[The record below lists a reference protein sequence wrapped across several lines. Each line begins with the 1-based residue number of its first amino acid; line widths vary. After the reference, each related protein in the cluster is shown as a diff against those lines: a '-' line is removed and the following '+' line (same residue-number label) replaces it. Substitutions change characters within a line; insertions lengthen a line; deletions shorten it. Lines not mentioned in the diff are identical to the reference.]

1 MARDLAQRAQQSVA
15 RQQGGSVETF
25 QSQLSKMQ
33 DQFQRAMPRGLEAV
47 QLIRDVMTCMRQT
60 PKLAECA
67 RTEAGALSILGS
79 AMTCAQLGLRPG
91 VGALGHAW
99 ILPFWDNRSRTQ
111 KAQLIIGYKG
121 YVELGQRS
129 DRIGSLHS
137 RIVYE
142 NDDFRLRYGLDK
154 DDFEHTPYFQAGHD
168 TPGAVRLFYAVGRL
182 ANGGTAMDDQMTL
195 AEMQAHRDQFAM
207 AKKDGR
213 VVGPWADHF
222 LAMGRKT
229 MLQRLMALMPKS
241 TDIARAMENDGAVR
255 LDISPGA
262 IDTPD
267 YVDGQVIDD
276 EPEPEPATEPQ
287 AETINVSPPAD
298 TPSDADTPA
307 ADGKSMS
314 EATRRK
320 WQNRMFALLAEADCP
335 DREDQLI
342 VLNKLASDAGRMEP
356 LEHRDGLTD
365 DELRAVVNAMNAAVK
380 GGHLGQLVTDALQ
393 AYVAAMAD
401 DDGNLADPNAES
413 ADAQPE
419 PES

>member
-1 MARDLAQRAQQSVA
+1 MARDLAHRAQQSVD
-15 RQQGGSVETF
+15 RQQSGGTETF
-25 QSQLSKMQ
+25 QHQLAKMQ

-129 DRIGSLHS
+129 DRIGSLHT

-142 NDDFRLRYGLDK
+142 NDDFRLRYGLEK
-154 DDFEHTPYFQAGHD
+154 DDFEQTPYFEAGHD
-168 TPGAVRLFYAVGRL
+168 TPGAPRLFYAVGRL
-182 ANGGTAMDDQMTL
+182 ANGGTAMADPMTL
-195 AEMQAHRDQFAM
+195 TEMEAHRDRFAM

-222 LAMGRKT
+222 ESMGKKT
-229 MLQRLMALMPKS
+229 MLLRLMMLMPKS
-241 TDIARAMENDGAVR
+241 TDIARAMDNDGSVR

-262 IDTPD
+262 IDSPD
-267 YVDGQVIDD
+267 VVDGEMLSEDQDQPGTG
-276 EPEPEPATEPQ
+276 PER
-287 AETINVSPPAD
+287 ETINVQDPPAED
-298 TPSDADTPA
+298 PGVLMVSQQQ
-307 ADGKSMS
+307 
-314 EATRRK
+314 ERK
-320 WQNRMFALLAEADCP
+320 LVALFKRDKITDLASQLAWCEQMVNHEVTALNQLTAEEADACIA
-335 DREDQLI
+335 E
-342 VLNKLASDAGRMEP
+342 MEKP
-356 LEHRDGLTD
+356 LTK
-365 DELRAVVNAMNAAVK
+365 DEA
-380 GGHLGQLVTDALQ
+380 
-393 AYVAAMAD
+393 
-401 DDGNLADPNAES
+401 
-413 ADAQPE
+413 
-419 PES
+419 